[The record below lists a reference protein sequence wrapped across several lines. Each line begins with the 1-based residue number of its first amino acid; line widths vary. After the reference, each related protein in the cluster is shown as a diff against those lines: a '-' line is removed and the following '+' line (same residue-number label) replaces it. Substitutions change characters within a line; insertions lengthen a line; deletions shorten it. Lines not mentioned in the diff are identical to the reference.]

1 MCQLYKTANKLIYQ
15 SILNFKYGNYF
26 SDKGLE
32 QKYTIHYT
40 EIKRTQREKEIIV
53 KKKKYKCQ
61 EKQRRRQW
69 RRDGERE
76 RENQKEI
83 CRDGLDRE

>member
-1 MCQLYKTANKLIYQ
+1 MCQLYKTANKSIYQ

-40 EIKRTQREKEIIV
+40 EIKRTQREKEIYV
-53 KKKKYKCQ
+53 KKK
-61 EKQRRRQW
+61 
-69 RRDGERE
+69 
-76 RENQKEI
+76 I
-83 CRDGLDRE
+83 

>member
-1 MCQLYKTANKLIYQ
+1 MCKLYKTANKSIYQ

-40 EIKRTQREKEIIV
+40 EIKRTQKEKEIYIKKNINVRINREGESGGEIV
-53 KKKKYKCQ
+53 KERGKTRKKYV
-61 EKQRRRQW
+61 
-69 RRDGERE
+69 
-76 RENQKEI
+76 EI
-83 CRDGLDRE
+83 

>member
-40 EIKRTQREKEIIV
+40 EIKRTQREKEIYV
-53 KKKKYKCQ
+53 KKKDINVRRNREGDSGGEIVKERGETRKKYV
-61 EKQRRRQW
+61 
-69 RRDGERE
+69 
-76 RENQKEI
+76 EI
-83 CRDGLDRE
+83 